1 MYLKN
6 KSEGQCMKY
15 IYIIIILLCVVFP
28 SNLIAQP
35 VSNIREMVSENHGTI
50 RDSYFAGTNGG
61 IVVHVQ
67 DLHCNYDAQVSI
79 YNIINELIDKYRLN
93 VVAIEGCVGELDTA
107 PYSKKANDSIK
118 EAVAKYFLKSG
129 HLDGAG
135 FAHMMRHSGFV
146 FWGADDIALHQ
157 RNVEAYKQSLEGQ
170 EDNLRFYSNIKDI
183 MNKLK
188 EKAYTRELKELD
200 MNISAYKEEGLDFT
214 VYIKYLEKLLKGNGI
229 DEARYPSFLKLV
241 EVIEKESNIDF
252 LEVDNQRSEYV
263 DMLSQRL
270 DKEKLSELLDKSLY
284 FKTGKISPL
293 LFYSY
298 LEDIAG
304 KEGIITEFE
313 KDYSQLV
320 MYISYIRLYS
330 EIGNAELFSEIEAI
344 ENAIKENL
352 FTNNDQRR
360 IDRVSYTLDMLR
372 DLFELRLTKE
382 TLQHY
387 RANRKEFAPPYFI
400 NFVSD
405 MAKKYNVA
413 YKLDPVFRNIAR
425 RLPDMERFYNLA
437 EERDGVLVHNTINAM
452 RRENSDMAVLVA
464 GGFHTDGITKLLK
477 EQGMSYIVVTPRIEI
492 LEPDNSYKS
501 VLLDEKSEFE
511 KFIEQAKQ
519 KTKQYKDRL

>member
-1 MYLKN
+1 MFDMN
-6 KSEGQCMKY
+6 IKSKAF
-15 IYIIIILLCVVFP
+15 ILCICISIVVVYVCLPCYAF
-28 SNLIAQP
+28 AQP
-35 VSNIREMVSENHGTI
+35 AGNIREMISESNGTI
-50 RDSYFAGTNGG
+50 RESYFAEANRGT
-61 IVVHVQ
+61 IVHIQ
-67 DLHCNYDAQVSI
+67 DLHCNYDAQISI
-79 YNIINELIDKYRLN
+79 YNIINELVDKYNLGL
-93 VVAIEGCVGELDTA
+93 VAIEGCVGELETA
-107 PYSKKANDSIK
+107 PYSRRPNSSTK

-129 HLDGAG
+129 HLDGAA
-135 FAHMMRHSGFV
+135 FAHMMRHSGFS

-170 EDNLRFYSNIKDI
+170 EDNLRFYNNIKDI

-200 MNISAYKEEGLDFT
+200 INISAYKEEGLDFT
-214 VYIKYLEKLLKGNGI
+214 VYIKYLKKLLKGNGI
-229 DEARYPSFLKLV
+229 DEAQYPSFLKLV

-298 LEDIAG
+298 LDDIAG
-304 KEGIITEFE
+304 KEGITEFE
-313 KDYSQLV
+313 KDYSQLA
-320 MYISYIRLYS
+320 MYISYIKLYS
-330 EIGNAELFSEIEAI
+330 EIGNTELFSEIEAI

-360 IDRVSYTLDMLR
+360 IDRISYTLDMLR

-387 RANRKEFAPPYFI
+387 RANRKEFAPSYFI

-492 LEPDNSYKS
+492 LEPDNPYKS